1 MLPDGRNHSVDSE
14 NRLRDAMA
22 SFTTSPSSAR
32 REVERILHDDPDF
45 LPAHRALA
53 RILRLMG
60 DEAGADRTELEA
72 ISIGIQRPDF
82 AAAQAAFLAGK
93 LDAAE
98 PLIRKHLHED
108 PRDPAGALMLGEIA
122 ARCGAKQE
130 AENLFNRAIL
140 LAPSY
145 IEARFA
151 LAKHQ
156 RDTGRYEDSLDTLGA
171 LLANRPDYLPAMALQ
186 AAIFVQLRRIDEADI
201 AFLAM
206 HERHPQDARG
216 WANHAFMLKTVG
228 RLDDAVAAY
237 RRALA
242 VDPANAQ
249 AWWGLSNLKTI
260 RFNEADAKAMRS
272 ALQQEGM
279 IADDRVQIA
288 YALGKALDDLR
299 DYSGAFAAYSE
310 GARLR
315 LEQVPYD
322 PGKVKAHID
331 KSRQTCTSAF
341 FEARA
346 QWGSTKAD
354 PIFIVSLPRSGS
366 TLVEQ
371 ILASHPMIEG
381 TEELH
386 DIERIAL
393 TMAPGGE
400 TGSWLDIL
408 PTLSRE
414 KAQELGDHYI
424 DATRRFRFTDRPF
437 FTDKMPS
444 NWVFLGL
451 IQTILPNAKIIDI
464 RRHPMGC
471 GFANFS
477 QHFNWGINFSYDL
490 NHIAEFYATYLQQMA
505 HFDAILPGRIHHV
518 TYEDLVQNTE
528 SEVQRLL
535 NYVGLPYDEACLR
548 FFENRR
554 AVYTPSS
561 EQVRSPINRDG
572 MERWKNYESFLEPL
586 KQALGPAL
594 QHYPDFPPT
603 RSLG

>member
-1 MLPDGRNHSVDSE
+1 MLPDGPNHETDSE
-14 NRLRDAMA
+14 SRLRNAVA
-22 SFTTSPSSAR
+22 SFDISPSAAK
-32 REVERILHDDPDF
+32 REVEHILQDDPNF
-45 LPAHRALA
+45 LPGYRTLV
-53 RILRLMG
+53 RILRFLG
-60 DEAGADRTELEA
+60 DEDSADRIEIDA
-72 ISIGIQRPDF
+72 IALGIKRPGF
-82 AAAQAAFLAGK
+82 KVAQDAFLAGN
-93 LDAAE
+93 LDQAE
-98 PLIRKHLHED
+98 PLIRKHLHQD
-108 PRDPAGALMLGEIA
+108 PKDPAAALMLGEIA

-145 IEARFA
+145 IEPRFA
-151 LAKHQ
+151 LAKHL
-156 RDTGRYEDSLDTLGA
+156 RDTGRYDEALDVLNA
-171 LLANRPDYLPAMALQ
+171 LLAKQPDHLPTMALR
-186 AAIFVQLRRIDEADI
+186 AAIFVQQRRIAEADA

-206 HERHPQDARG
+206 HEQHPQDARG

-237 RRALA
+237 RKAL
-242 VDPANAQ
+242 DIEPANAQ

-260 RFNEADAKAMRS
+260 RFTEEDATAMRN
-272 ALQQEGM
+272 ALRQENM
-279 IADDRVQIA
+279 VADDRVQIA

-322 PGKVKAHID
+322 PSKVKDHVD
-331 KSRQTCTSAF
+331 KNRRTCTTAF
-341 FEARA
+341 FEART
-346 QWGSTKAD
+346 QWGSKKAD

-371 ILASHPMIEG
+371 ILASHSLIEG

-393 TMAPGGE
+393 AMAPNGE
-400 TGSWLDIL
+400 TGSWLDVL

-414 KAQELGDHYI
+414 KAQELGDHYV
-424 DATRRFRFTDRPF
+424 DATRRFRFSNRPY

-451 IQTILPNAKIIDI
+451 IQTILPNAKIIDV

-490 NHIAEFYATYLQQMA
+490 EHIAEFYATYLQQMA
-505 HFDAILPGRIHHV
+505 HFDATLPGRIHHI
-518 TYEDLVQNTE
+518 TYEALIHDTE
-528 SEVQRLL
+528 SEVRRLL
-535 NYVGLPYDEACLR
+535 DYVDLPFEENCLR

-572 MERWKNYESFLEPL
+572 IDRWKNYSRFLEPL
-586 KQALGPAL
+586 RQALGPVL
-594 QHYPDFPPT
+594 QCYPDYPPN
-603 RSLG
+603 R